1 MIGDAAKRL
10 PPEVKEPHPEIAWRD
25 ISGLRD
31 IIVHE
36 YFGLDLDIVW
46 DVVENRV
53 PILLVQLRTLGRTLT

>member
-1 MIGDAAKRL
+1 MIGEAAKRL
-10 PPEVKEPHPEIAWRD
+10 PVEVKDSHTEIAWRD
-25 ISGLRD
+25 IAGLRD

-53 PILLVQLRTLGRTLT
+53 PTLLGQLRNLQRSLK